1 METIVITSGYF
12 NPIHP
17 WQIECLELCK
27 ELGDELWVIVNND
40 NQAKLKTG
48 QHKVFQDE
56 NYRMKIVSSLKV
68 VDQVFLS
75 VDQDG
80 SVCESIREITKLIK
94 EKYGEDT
101 KIIFWKW
108 GDRFAWN
115 IPEVQVCQELWI
127 EIKDWLWSKT
137 HNSSDYRA
145 KA

>member
-1 METIVITSGYF
+1 
-12 NPIHP
+12 
-17 WQIECLELCK
+17 
-27 ELGDELWVIVNND
+27 VNND

-56 NYRMKIVSSLKV
+56 NYRIKIVSSLKV

-101 KIIFWKW
+101 KIIF
-108 GDRFAWN
+108 
-115 IPEVQVCQELWI
+115 
-127 EIKDWLWSKT
+127 
-137 HNSSDYRA
+137 
-145 KA
+145 